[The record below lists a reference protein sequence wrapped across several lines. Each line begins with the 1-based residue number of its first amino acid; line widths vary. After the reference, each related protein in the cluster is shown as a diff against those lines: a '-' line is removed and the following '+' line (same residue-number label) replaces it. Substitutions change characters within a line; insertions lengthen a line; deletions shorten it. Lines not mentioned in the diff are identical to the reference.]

1 MKSRDLIRILRQ
13 LGAVER
19 PGKGS
24 HIRFSLGACN
34 TTVPNH
40 KGEELKTGTLHAI
53 EASLEP
59 CLGRG
64 WLKKILSEGR

>member
-1 MKSRDLIRILRQ
+1 MLTILRR
-13 LGAVER
+13 LGATER

-24 HIRFSLGACN
+24 HIRFTVGACN

-40 KGEELKTGTLHAI
+40 KGEDLKTGTLHAI

-59 CLGRG
+59 
-64 WLKKILSEGR
+64 